1 MKWTLHAV
9 HFAKHPL
16 LLASYRWQAAC
27 QSSTPVDLT
36 GSETCIRCIFNN
48 VLDSSAS
55 FLRNVKPDIKRHSTI
70 PTAFMKS
77 EAPGRQRRTNEQ
89 LRDPCDV

>member
-16 LLASYRWQAAC
+16 LVSYQWQVAAC

-77 EAPGRQRRTNEQ
+77 EAPGRQRRTNE
-89 LRDPCDV
+89 